1 MACTFYREPPNFE
14 LRFIC
19 NFKGCLDDRPKSV
32 MGAIEHQA
40 FHFSEVYKTQ
50 AHFNFKCEYCNVYH
64 VNKSHHR
71 LCLDDPI
78 GIGHLPH
85 LRTIYPV
92 PMSDPEFHSCV
103 DFGRFA
109 NNHMVAVT
117 ANGTRLVPSDRMQDR
132 QPCSVPSVD
141 KSSRGDIDEE
151 LAIFGRRISAVS
163 YRDLDGGNDNA
174 GSDLYSRSSG
184 GTYRNQT
191 GGRESRGRGGP
202 RGRGDRGGGG
212 RGRGRG
218 GGYRNGGDGDNS
230 RGDNSFRG
238 RGRGWEGSGGRD
250 EDGSSHRFSGGNQ
263 QSNNARG
270 RSYSRSRS
278 NSPVPQASKQ
288 ASRGG
293 ERRSYSR
300 SRSSSPVAS
309 ATNKTNSYNES
320 KGKRSYSRSG
330 SESPVRKA
338 PTVCSSNR
346 VQAKRRSRSYSRS
359 GSSSRSP
366 SRNDINNNRGATE
379 NSETGGP
386 EQQRSFTTSNPCG
399 DADDYVNKGYGSSR
413 RTDKGFRSRNQP
425 AQEGGG
431 GRVQERIS
439 RSATRSSEASHRNR
453 SYSKSGSEC
462 SP

>member
-288 ASRGG
+288 ASRD
-293 ERRSYSR
+293 
-300 SRSSSPVAS
+300 
-309 ATNKTNSYNES
+309 NES

-346 VQAKRRSRSYSRS
+346 VQGATEDISFLAKRRSRSYSRS

-413 RTDKGFRSRNQP
+413 RTDKGDSF
-425 AQEGGG
+425 
-431 GRVQERIS
+431 ILIFL
-439 RSATRSSEASHRNR
+439 ASHRNR